1 MQLDAKRNF
10 FSIFS
15 GYLHLPL
22 IAPRFQAD
30 IDDFQGP
37 RKAED
42 DPDGPPQPLASAAE
56 PDDLA
61 VGRSPLPAELPPD
74 PWEGHDLAAHVRP
87 MAPFVARLPTL
98 PSKPLPHDPVTYVH
112 GGGGDS
118 PLVGKKTIIYLQ
130 PHITVDYKDG
140 GEPLDSR
147 ITQVNML
154 RDNDMVTTVDDNEV
168 VTDADPESVVWPEH
182 EVTPMPEVM
191 ALAPSHNPNATTS
204 PQSIAHELEARAG
217 SSTQPPPIT
226 LHEGVMQD
234 GVPVGSGTPPPTGP
248 SSRVAAPPG
257 DRPSF
262 DNPLHS
268 AVVETGGNNAYNF
281 GAVVD
286 NQGAIG
292 TMIVLGDSYR
302 SDAIHQTN
310 VLVDHSAVA
319 GTAEQAI
326 IQTGGNQANNIAE
339 FVQTLGG
346 QNPYEMGFFGGLQ
359 WNVDRVNG
367 DYYDVNL
374 TRQLNVIQDNDCV
387 QQTAT
392 DHFKFWEI
400 GGNGQDNVAIM
411 DHSGK
416 QYDLVIVTGDYF
428 GTNWIFQTNILLNSD
443 YVLVDGS
450 GGAGSE
456 TVSTGANWL
465 MNSALLI
472 DYSGGT
478 HALTPDMQALV
489 NALQNGDSTMALA
502 NGFAVPGDGS
512 GVMNVLFI
520 TGNYYDINVLEQTNI
535 VSDSD
540 IVMQTLANGE
550 AGYVAT
556 GANQL
561 GNEAV
566 LATIGPLNGQY
577 VGGTQYSEATLVQT
591 NIIAQSADVQPAQS
605 TVVLGDPNKL
615 ATEAA
620 ALVVHSPTPALPPP
634 EESTA
639 PPPSDSGTHA
649 TTDPLSGVLS

>member
-1 MQLDAKRNF
+1 VQ
-10 FSIFS
+10 
-15 GYLHLPL
+15 
-22 IAPRFQAD
+22 
-30 IDDFQGP
+30 
-37 RKAED
+37 
-42 DPDGPPQPLASAAE
+42 
-56 PDDLA
+56 
-61 VGRSPLPAELPPD
+61 
-74 PWEGHDLAAHVRP
+74 
-87 MAPFVARLPTL
+87 
-98 PSKPLPHDPVTYVH
+98 
-112 GGGGDS
+112 
-118 PLVGKKTIIYLQ
+118 
-130 PHITVDYKDG
+130 
-140 GEPLDSR
+140 
-147 ITQVNML
+147 
-154 RDNDMVTTVDDNEV
+154 DNEV
-168 VTDADPESVVWPEH
+168 VTDSDPENVVWPEH
-182 EVTPMPEVM
+182 EVTPMPEVI
-191 ALAPSHNPNATTS
+191 ALAKSHDPNPYANATTS
-204 PQSIAHELEARAG
+204 PEDVAKALEAAPHG
-217 SSTQPPPIT
+217 SSTQPAPVT
-226 LHEGVMQD
+226 LHEGTTMD
-234 GVPVGSGTPPPTGP
+234 GVAVAKDAPFPTGP
-248 SSRVAAPPG
+248 SSLVPAPPV
-257 DRPSF
+257 DSHSF
-262 DNPLHS
+262 EHPVNA

-302 SDAIHQTN
+302 SDVIHQTN

-339 FVQTLGG
+339 FVQTLAH
-346 QNPYEMGFFGGLQ
+346 NPYEMGFFGGLH
-359 WNVDRVNG
+359 WNVDRVDGN
-367 DYYDVNL
+367 YYDVNL
-374 TRQLNVIQDNDCV
+374 TRQLNVIQDNDKV

-428 GTNWIFQTNILLNSD
+428 GANWIFQTNVLLNSD
-443 YVLVDGS
+443 YVLVDGT

-465 MNSALLI
+465 TNSALLI

-489 NALQNGDSTMALA
+489 NALQHGDSTMALA

-561 GNEAV
+561 ANEAV

-605 TVVLGDPNKL
+605 TVVLNDPNKL
-615 ATEAA
+615 ASEAA
-620 ALVVHSPTPALPPP
+620 ALVVHSPTPAPPPP

-639 PPPSDSGTHA
+639 PPPADSGTHA
-649 TTDPLSGVLS
+649 TTTDPLSSVLS